1 MASKR
6 IGLPGLGA
14 RLKGARKKV
23 GLTQESVAE
32 SIGVSWMTVHRWEH
46 EQRTISEER
55 LERVS
60 RLYGKTLRWF
70 LTVDEADLDPLDA
83 RNDAARRIYQRVAAA
98 PERYHAMLERVV
110 DDALGELEASEGLD
124 QGNGRRLRA
133 GR

>member
-1 MASKR
+1 M
-6 IGLPGLGA
+6 
-14 RLKGARKKV
+14 